1 MREKGAAPARRLA
14 VLATAAAAAFGAAHV
29 LVRTS
34 TYGAAVGNDSHAYL
48 VRSLD
53 FMAGGGD
60 LHGVQPPTF
69 SLLLAF
75 TALVSGAEPAECAR
89 WINAAAFGATIWV
102 SGSWLQDRLRSRLL
116 AAAATAALAVSIPLT
131 DIASWVMTDALCVLF
146 AMVFLTQ
153 IDAFLRRRG
162 KGGGRSLAFAAAGGG
177 GAAAMRYVGVT
188 AVLAGVLLLL
198 LDQKRR
204 AAARLRNAVVFGA
217 AASAPL
223 AALLAN
229 NWAHTG
235 YLAGSAR
242 HYRSGQSILDSLS
255 QAGRVL
261 GEWAA
266 PAGAALSLAG
276 LAAAAALAA
285 LLTAAVAARR
295 RRAGAEGPE
304 TAFFVP
310 SIWVFVVLYTAFLA
324 AVAPFA
330 SGQGIDSRYLAPIHA
345 PLALALAAFL
355 DRLAAVDTGRRYAA
369 AKWVSVFALLAA
381 VLAHAGLS
389 ARSGAAATR
398 AALEHGYA
406 GRAYNTAY
414 WENFSLFRYFEER
427 PGGVRIS
434 DNSGGVF
441 EAAFDRSW
449 LGKGGRG
456 GEGLVVSRIPYGG
469 IGDFALWLAGAPEGS
484 YVVWFNDFGYF
495 GNRFFDYAAADLRCL
510 PGLKPVEETPDGLI
524 LRVDRGHAPDCPPR
538 PEGGE
543 IVQLDFAVRLDGGF
557 VTYTRRPCAPEDTRA
572 RFFLHLVPRDVED
585 LPAHRREHGFDNLDF
600 DFDRYGAR
608 SGDGCSARV
617 PLPDYPAA
625 RLTTG
630 QFSGGEA
637 IWRGEYALPDMARR
651 SAGSAVGRPYSP
663 RFRRSGGIRP
673 GERYSAASRRVPPS
687 QAVTTSSAMAPGG
700 SSEIPTSVHVG

>member
-1 MREKGAAPARRLA
+1 MSEEESAPARPARRLA
-14 VLATAAAAAFGAAHV
+14 AVATAAAAAFGAAHV

-34 TYGAAVGNDSHAYL
+34 TYGAAAGNDSHGFL
-48 VRSLD
+48 VLALD

-75 TALVSGAEPAECAR
+75 AALVSGAEPAECAR

-102 SGSWLQDRLRSRLL
+102 SGSWLQGRLRSRLL
-116 AAAATAALAVSIPLT
+116 AAAATAAIAVSVPLM

-146 AMVFLTQ
+146 AMVFLTRM
-153 IDAFLRRRG
+153 DAFLRRRG
-162 KGGGRSLAFAAAGGG
+162 KGGGRSLALAAAGAA

-188 AVLAGVLLLL
+188 TVFAGVLLLL
-198 LDQKRR
+198 LDRKRR
-204 AAARLRNAVVFGA
+204 AAARLRNAAAFGA

-229 NWAHTG
+229 NWAQTG

-242 HYRSGQSILDSLS
+242 SWRIDQSGLDSLS
-255 QAGRVL
+255 QTGRVL
-261 GEWAA
+261 GEWAS
-266 PAGAALSLAG
+266 PAGAALSPAG

-295 RRAGAEGPE
+295 GRAGAAGQAPP
-304 TAFFVP
+304 FFVP
-310 SIWVFVVLYTAFLA
+310 SMWGFVVLYTVFLV
-324 AVAPFA
+324 AVTPSA
-330 SGQGIDSRYLAPIHA
+330 SGQEIDSRYLAPIHA

-355 DRLAAVDTGRRYAA
+355 DRLAAVDAGRRYAA
-369 AKWVSVFALLAA
+369 ARWVAVFALLAA
-381 VLAHAGLS
+381 GLAHAGLS

-406 GRAYNTAY
+406 ERAYNTAY
-414 WENFSLFRYFEER
+414 WENFSLFRYFRER
-427 PGGVRIS
+427 PGGARIF

-441 EAAFDRSW
+441 RAAFDRRW

-456 GEGLVVSRIPYGG
+456 GEGLVESRIPYGG
-469 IGDFALWLAGAPEGS
+469 VDDFVLWLDGAPEGS
-484 YVVWFNDFGYF
+484 YVVWFDDFGYF
-495 GNRFFDYAAADLRCL
+495 DNKFFDYAAADLRCL

-524 LRVDRGHAPDCPPR
+524 LRVDRGHAPSCPPR
-538 PEGGE
+538 PEGGAAGGA

-557 VTYTRRPCAPEDTRA
+557 VTYTRRPCAPDDTRA

-585 LPAHRREHGFDNLDF
+585 LPAHRREYGFDNLDF

-608 SGDGCSARV
+608 SEDGCTARV
-617 PLPDYPAA
+617 PLPGYPAA
-625 RLTTG
+625 RLATG

-637 IWRGEYALPDMARR
+637 IWRGEYALPDMAR
-651 SAGSAVGRPYSP
+651 
-663 RFRRSGGIRP
+663 
-673 GERYSAASRRVPPS
+673 
-687 QAVTTSSAMAPGG
+687 
-700 SSEIPTSVHVG
+700 